1 MKRGRKKKK
10 GSWRERKKQKM
21 NQQQR
26 PAIQTTT
33 NSIGIQ
39 EDEFII
45 NTIDEVPS
53 YVLEYAPVIHLN
65 SKEPF
70 WPANDK
76 DSSKLDLKPS
86 QDDPCSILS
95 LQELNHERCF
105 LTSTISVKSDP
116 LSHPWLVS
124 RNGIP
129 DDNRKSQ
136 ASTVILI
143 LVDKSSIVGKP
154 GTIDAFWFFFYS
166 FNLGPT
172 IANIHFGNH
181 MCIFG
186 FDIPYSLSLPKH
198 LMNILDWNR
207 QIGEEHCM
215 MRFENGKPQ
224 AVHLSAHADGHS
236 YTYECLEKIDHK
248 RPYLLGS
255 WFSRVILT
263 HDYSPVKSSRSIM
276 GPGIKLCSFPTL
288 SIPARDK
295 FRAIDPEKDGKL
307 IPCLKFRGQW
317 GDQFSSP
324 TINPQKKLGG
334 GWLSNINLFQPM
346 KRTVSLHNL
355 RWGDGVTGP
364 RDKDLDRPGMNRF
377 GNRIHTSI

>member
-1 MKRGRKKKK
+1 
-10 GSWRERKKQKM
+10 M

-70 WPANDK
+70 WPASLEEHLRNISILQDDK

-86 QDDPCSILS
+86 QDDPS
-95 LQELNHERCF
+95 L
-105 LTSTISVKSDP
+105 KSDP

-124 RNGIP
+124 RDGIP

-181 MCIFG
+181 MA
-186 FDIPYSLSLPKH
+186 
-198 LMNILDWNR
+198 DW
-207 QIGEEHCM
+207 EHCM

-236 YTYECLEKIDHK
+236 YTYECLEKSDHK
-248 RPYLLGS
+248 RPLIFSALGS
-255 WFSRVILT
+255 HALYCKPGT
-263 HDYSPVKSSRSIM
+263 HDYSPVKIV
-276 GPGIKLCSFPTL
+276 GPT
-288 SIPARDK
+288 RDK